1 MENLQKLYNVLTQQ
15 GLYTKSYEEFE
26 QQYQDEAY
34 RDKVY
39 NVAVQEGLYTKSQD
53 EFNQQY
59 SLGDTVVSSE
69 EIVEDVEV
77 KDEKKNP
84 DLPFT
89 QQAPPEMGSQPP
101 SGSPSGLTGAEPN
114 PLSLTSS
121 SKLRSEL
128 SVS

>member
-39 NVAVQEGLYTKSQD
+39 NVAVQQGLYTKSQD

-101 SGSPSGLTGAEPN
+101 SGSPSGLTADDI
-114 PLSLTSS
+114 TS
-121 SKLRSEL
+121 
-128 SVS
+128 

>member
-59 SLGDTVVSSE
+59 SIGDTVV
-69 EIVEDVEV
+69 
-77 KDEKKNP
+77 
-84 DLPFT
+84 
-89 QQAPPEMGSQPP
+89 
-101 SGSPSGLTGAEPN
+101 
-114 PLSLTSS
+114 
-121 SKLRSEL
+121 
-128 SVS
+128 

>member
-15 GLYTKSYEEFE
+15 GLYTKSYDEFE

-39 NVAVQEGLYTKSQD
+39 NVAVQQGLYTKSQD

-77 KDEKKNP
+77 KDGKKKIRTFHSLNK
-84 DLPFT
+84 LHRKWEF
-89 QQAPPEMGSQPP
+89 
-101 SGSPSGLTGAEPN
+101 N
-114 PLSLTSS
+114 PLRVL
-121 SKLRSEL
+121 LQ
-128 SVS
+128 V